1 MRKENKEKLS
11 LLFMVLILYTIY
23 RVNLFILETLLSSL
37 VLINTSVR
45 IKDDGLMLDMVY
57 ILLSEVWKGT
67 A

>member
-11 LLFMVLILYTIY
+11 PLLVVLTLYTIY

-57 ILLSEVWKGT
+57 ILLSEV
-67 A
+67 